1 MRSIHWWPNFGGHFW
16 SCKRPWN
23 NKVGKAKNFASLWE
37 TCLRYSNFAKENCL
51 KIWAFETLTLCHEFI
66 HNMFS
71 FPRNMASWTID
82 LHNCKGPFGES
93 FSNFVF
99 TSTYKKLSL
108 TYFIKHGTHHYFLP
122 HVWNLILLHFSFCLM
137 GLTSNSSSHFEDLVY
152 ILIN

>member
-1 MRSIHWWPNFGGHFW
+1 VGNMPKIFKFRKGELSKDLGIRNFDIMSW
-16 SCKRPWN
+16 
-23 NKVGKAKNFASLWE
+23 V
-37 TCLRYSNFAKENCL
+37 
-51 KIWAFETLTLCHEFI
+51 I

-82 LHNCKGPFGES
+82 PHNCKGPFGES